1 MAFLKV
7 WFQLIKTAHC
17 WVWKIYSLVCLYSD
31 DFEWRVWK
39 IYSLV
44 CLYSDD
50 FEWIMWVYCADSACD
65 HVFMVQI
72 GFSSRSLTCWSSAV
86 MGKSY
91 IAVDVLC
98 FP

>member
-17 WVWKIYSLVCLYSD
+17 W
-31 DFEWRVWK
+31 VWK

-86 MGKSY
+86 MGKSFT
-91 IAVDVLC
+91 LQ
-98 FP
+98 